1 MGMFNSILVVCAG
14 NICRSPTGEY
24 LLKDKL
30 KDKFKDKVINSNIV
44 VSSAGLTALVGK
56 GAEATAS
63 SIALTNNIDMSA
75 HKGRQLSTALIAEN
89 DLILVMEERHLSD
102 LLGQYPQARGKTF
115 LLGKWID
122 NTEIPDPYRQ
132 SHEAFEH
139 VYQLLDSAC
148 NAWTKYL

>member
-24 LLKDKL
+24 LLKGKL
-30 KDKFKDKVINSNIV
+30 ADSDIK

-56 GAEATAS
+56 GAEATAT
-63 SIALTNNIDMSA
+63 SIALSNNIDMSA
-75 HKGRQLSTALIAEN
+75 HKGRQLSVSLIAEN

-139 VYQLLDSAC
+139 VYQLIDRAC
-148 NAWTKYL
+148 SAWTKYI

>member
-1 MGMFNSILVVCAG
+1 MAMFNSILVVCAG

-30 KDKFKDKVINSNIV
+30 AGSDIK

-56 GAEATAS
+56 GAETTAT
-63 SIALTNNIDMSA
+63 SIALSNNIDMSE
-75 HKGRQLSTALIAEN
+75 HKGRQLSSALIAEN

-102 LLGQYPQARGKTF
+102 LLGQYPHARGKTF

-122 NTEIPDPYRQ
+122 DAEITDPYRQ

-139 VYQLLDSAC
+139 VYQLIDSAC
-148 NAWTKYL
+148 NAWKKYL

>member
-30 KDKFKDKVINSNIV
+30 ADSDIT

-56 GAEATAS
+56 SAEATATN
-63 SIALTNNIDMSA
+63 IALTNNIDMSD
-75 HKGRQLSTALIAEN
+75 HKGRQLSSTLIAEN

-102 LLGQYPQARGKTF
+102 LLSQYPQARGKTF

-122 NTEIPDPYRQ
+122 DKEVPDPYRKSQ
-132 SHEAFEH
+132 EAFEH
-139 VYQLLDSAC
+139 VYQLIDQACSA
-148 NAWTKYL
+148 WVKYL

>member
-1 MGMFNSILVVCAG
+1 MGMFKSILVVCAG

-30 KDKFKDKVINSNIV
+30 ADTDIK

-56 GAEATAS
+56 GAEETAS
-63 SIALTNNIDMSA
+63 NIALTNNIDMSA
-75 HKGRQLSTALIAEN
+75 HKGRQLSSSLIADN

-122 NTEIPDPYRQ
+122 DTEIPDPYRQ

-139 VYQLLDSAC
+139 VYQLIDKAC
-148 NAWTKYL
+148 SAWTKYI

>member
-30 KDKFKDKVINSNIV
+30 SVNPQNKKVK

-56 GAEATAS
+56 GAEATATD
-63 SIALTNNIDMSA
+63 IALTNNIDMSA
-75 HKGRQLSTALIAEN
+75 HKGRQLSSALIAEN

-122 NTEIPDPYRQ
+122 DTEIPDPYRQ

-139 VYQLLDSAC
+139 VYNLIDKAC
-148 NAWTKYL
+148 SAWTKYL

>member
-1 MGMFNSILVVCAG
+1 MAMFNNILVVCAG

-30 KDKFKDKVINSNIV
+30 KDKGDSHIK
-44 VSSAGLTALVGK
+44 VSSAGLTALVGNS
-56 GAEATAS
+56 AEATAT
-63 SIALTNNIDMSA
+63 SIALSNNIDMSG
-75 HKGRQLSTALIAEN
+75 HKGRQLNSALITEN
-89 DLILVMEERHLSD
+89 DLILVMEERHLTD
-102 LLGQYPQARGKTF
+102 LLGKYPQARGKTF

-139 VYQLLDSAC
+139 VYQLVDKAC
-148 NAWTKYL
+148 SAWTKYL

>member
-30 KDKFKDKVINSNIV
+30 KDRKIN

-56 GAEATAS
+56 GAETTAT
-63 SIALTNNIDMSA
+63 SIALTKNIDMTE
-75 HKGRQLSTALIAEN
+75 HKGRQLSSALIAEN

-122 NTEIPDPYRQ
+122 DTEIPDPYRQ
-132 SHEAFEH
+132 SNEAFEH
-139 VYQLLDSAC
+139 VYQLIDRACSA
-148 NAWTKYL
+148 WQKYL

>member
-1 MGMFNSILVVCAG
+1 MAMFNNILVVCAG

-30 KDKFKDKVINSNIV
+30 KDKGDSHIK
-44 VSSAGLTALVGK
+44 VSSAGLTALVGNS
-56 GAEATAS
+56 AEATAT
-63 SIALTNNIDMSA
+63 SIALSNNIDMSP
-75 HKGRQLSTALIAEN
+75 HQGRQLNSTLITEN
-89 DLILVMEERHLSD
+89 DLILVMEERHLTD
-102 LLGQYPQARGKTF
+102 LLGKYPQARGKTF

-139 VYQLLDSAC
+139 VYQLVDKAC
-148 NAWTKYL
+148 SSWTKYL

>member
-30 KDKFKDKVINSNIV
+30 PDSDIK

-56 GAEATAS
+56 SAEATAT

-75 HKGRQLSTALIAEN
+75 HKGRQLSASLIAEN

-122 NTEIPDPYRQ
+122 DTEIPDPYRQ

-139 VYQLLDSAC
+139 VYQLIDRAC
-148 NAWTKYL
+148 SAWTKYI

>member
-1 MGMFNSILVVCAG
+1 MAMFSSILVVCAG

-24 LLKDKL
+24 LLKNKL
-30 KDKFKDKVINSNIV
+30 ADSDIK

-56 GAEATAS
+56 GAETTAT
-63 SIALTNNIDMSA
+63 SIALSNNIDMSE
-75 HKGRQLSTALIAEN
+75 HKGRQLSSALIAEN

-102 LLGQYPQARGKTF
+102 LLGQYPHARGKTF

-122 NTEIPDPYRQ
+122 DAEITDPYRQ

-139 VYQLLDSAC
+139 VYQLIDSAC
-148 NAWTKYL
+148 NAWKKYL

>member
-1 MGMFNSILVVCAG
+1 MAMFNSILVVCAG

-24 LLKDKL
+24 LLKNKL
-30 KDKFKDKVINSNIV
+30 ADSDIK

-56 GAEATAS
+56 GAETTAT
-63 SIALTNNIDMSA
+63 SIALSNNIDMSE
-75 HKGRQLSTALIAEN
+75 HKGRQLSSALIAEN

-102 LLGQYPQARGKTF
+102 LLGQYPHARGKTF

-122 NTEIPDPYRQ
+122 DAEITDPYRQ

-139 VYQLLDSAC
+139 VYQLIDSAC
-148 NAWTKYL
+148 NAWKKYL

>member
-1 MGMFNSILVVCAG
+1 MAMFNSILVVCAG

-30 KDKFKDKVINSNIV
+30 ADSDIK

-56 GAEATAS
+56 GAETTAT
-63 SIALTNNIDMSA
+63 SIALSNNIDMSE
-75 HKGRQLSTALIAEN
+75 HKGRQLNSALIAEN

-102 LLGQYPQARGKTF
+102 LLGQYPHARGKTF

-122 NTEIPDPYRQ
+122 DAEITDPYRQ

-139 VYQLLDSAC
+139 VYQLIDSAC
-148 NAWTKYL
+148 NAWKKIL

>member
-30 KDKFKDKVINSNIV
+30 KDRKIN

-56 GAEATAS
+56 GAEATAT
-63 SIALTNNIDMSA
+63 SIALTKNIDMSE
-75 HKGRQLSTALIAEN
+75 HKGRQLSSALIVEN

-115 LLGKWID
+115 LLGKWIE

-132 SHEAFEH
+132 SHEAFDH
-139 VYQLLDSAC
+139 VYQLIDRAC